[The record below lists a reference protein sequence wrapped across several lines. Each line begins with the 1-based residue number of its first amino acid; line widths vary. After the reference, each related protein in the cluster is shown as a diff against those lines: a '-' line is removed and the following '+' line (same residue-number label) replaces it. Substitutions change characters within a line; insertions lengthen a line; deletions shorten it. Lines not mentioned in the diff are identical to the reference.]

1 MYSRFILLGR
11 FLLPSLNFVNELFD
25 AFGVNNFRKY
35 CPVQDLDVNVR
46 VNDKSLQELQEQYKQ
61 LTTQLRPGY
70 L

>member
-1 MYSRFILLGR
+1 MIF
-11 FLLPSLNFVNELFD
+11 FD
-25 AFGVNNFRKY
+25 AFEVNNFRKY